1 MIEVTFLVLL
11 ALAWIIFASVEDLKK
26 REVANWL
33 NFSLI
38 VFALGF
44 RFFYSLF
51 NGNYSFFLQG
61 LFGLV
66 IFFVIG
72 NLLYYSRMFAGGDA
86 KMMIALGAILGFSGN
101 FLINLKIY
109 FLFLFLFLFGGAVY
123 GVSATLYLSLKY
135 RMNFK
140 KDFVKKVKENKRI
153 ILSIMVLG
161 LFFIILGFFQTPLLI
176 FGALVFILPVFYVY
190 VKTVD
195 SVCMVRDVETKG
207 LSEGEWLYKPVKIGR
222 RVIKPSW
229 EGLSAE
235 EVKLIK
241 KKYKIIRIKVGIAFL
256 PVFLIAFL
264 ALWYLWETG
273 LWNLFW

>member
-1 MIEVTFLVLL
+1 MIGVIFLVLL
-11 ALAWIIFASVEDLKK
+11 ALVWIIFASVQDLRK

-38 VFALGF
+38 IFALGF

-51 NGNYSFFLQG
+51 SGNFNFFAQG
-61 LFGLV
+61 IFGLI

-72 NLLYYSRMFAGGDA
+72 NVLYYSKMFAGGDA
-86 KMMIALGAILGFSGN
+86 KMMIALGTILGFSGN
-101 FLINLKIY
+101 FFINLKIY

-123 GVSATLYLSLKY
+123 GISATLYLSFKY
-135 RMNFK
+135 RKNFK
-140 KDFVKKVKENKRI
+140 KDFVKKIKENKRLIFAIMAFGI
-153 ILSIMVLG
+153 I
-161 LFFIILGFFQTPLLI
+161 FIGVGFFQTPLLI
-176 FGALVFILPVFYVY
+176 FGILIFILPVFYVY

-195 SVCMVRDVETKG
+195 SACMVREIETHDLG
-207 LSEGEWLYKPVKIGR
+207 EGEWLYKPLKVGNRI
-222 RVIKPSW
+222 IKPTW
-229 EGLSAE
+229 EGLSKE
-235 EVKLIK
+235 EVNLIK
-241 KKYKIIRIKVGIAFL
+241 KKYKFIKIKVGIAFL